1 MLLSP
6 RLNVDCLTDLHRL
19 AAVRLDGLV
28 RLTIDPR
35 EVALA
40 LLEGHLAALP
50 TETVYGLGARAD
62 LAAAISQVYSVK
74 GRPTDHPLIVHIAGA
89 IALDAWGE
97 SVPRYARTLAD
108 ALWPGPL
115 TLVVRRSPA
124 AADFVTGGQDSV
136 ALRVSV
142 HPVMSEVLAHLMEL
156 TGNESI
162 GIAAPSANRFGRV
175 SPTSASHVVTELADF
190 LSDDD
195 VVLDGGECGVGLEST
210 IIDCT
215 SSQPRLLRPGAITA
229 DDVARL
235 TGLECPAGS
244 TIRASGTLAKH
255 YQPSADVRIVRA
267 TELQDGWSIRSGAE
281 APVVG
286 LLAMAGIDTPLG
298 VVRLS
303 APHSTDEYARVLYAA
318 LREADA
324 LKLKI
329 VLAVAPEPA
338 GIGAAVIDRLTRA
351 AHSG

>member
-1 MLLSP
+1 M
-6 RLNVDCLTDLHRL
+6 
-19 AAVRLDGLV
+19 RLDGHV

-35 EVALA
+35 EAALA

-62 LAAAISQVYSVK
+62 LAAAVSQVYSVK
-74 GRPTDHPLIVHIAGA
+74 GRPTDHPLIVHIAGGN
-89 IALDAWGE
+89 ALDSWGE

-136 ALRVSV
+136 ALRVSA
-142 HPVMSEVLAHLMEL
+142 HPIMGEVLAHLMEL
-156 TGNESI
+156 TGNESV

-175 SPTSASHVVTELADF
+175 SPTSASHVVSELADF

-195 VVLDGGECGVGLEST
+195 VVLDGGACGVGLEST

-255 YQPSADVRIVRA
+255 YQPSAAVRIVEA
-267 TELQDGWSIRSGAE
+267 TELPDRWSLGSGAG

-286 LLAMAGIDTPLG
+286 LIAMAGINTPLG
-298 VVRLS
+298 ILRLASLHS
-303 APHSTDEYARVLYAA
+303 AEEYARVLYAA
-318 LREADA
+318 LREADV
-324 LKLKI
+324 LGLET